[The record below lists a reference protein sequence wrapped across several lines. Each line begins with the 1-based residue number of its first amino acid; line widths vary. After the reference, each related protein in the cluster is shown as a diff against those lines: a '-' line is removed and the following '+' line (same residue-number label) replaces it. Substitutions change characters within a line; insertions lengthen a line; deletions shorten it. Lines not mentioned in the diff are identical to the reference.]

1 MHTELLA
8 LAGRQAVNAAQT
20 IGIVVFIILTSIATG
35 LSQQTA
41 NWVALELGG
50 PGPLWSFTSFAVA
63 GFFDIREM
71 LARVVA
77 ETARRVVD
85 ALFLG
90 HAVLGVVSKAVGGV
104 VFVDR
109 RGEA

>member
-41 NWVALELGG
+41 NWGALELG
-50 PGPLWSFTSFAVA
+50 GPLWSFTSFVVAV
-63 GFFDIREM
+63 FFNMRGM

-77 ETARRVVD
+77 ETAPRVVD

-90 HAVLGVVSKAVGGV
+90 HVVLGVVSKAVGGV

>member
-1 MHTELLA
+1 M
-8 LAGRQAVNAAQT
+8 
-20 IGIVVFIILTSIATG
+20 
-35 LSQQTA
+35 
-41 NWVALELGG
+41 
-50 PGPLWSFTSFAVA
+50 
-63 GFFDIREM
+63 REM

-77 ETARRVVD
+77 ETASRVVD